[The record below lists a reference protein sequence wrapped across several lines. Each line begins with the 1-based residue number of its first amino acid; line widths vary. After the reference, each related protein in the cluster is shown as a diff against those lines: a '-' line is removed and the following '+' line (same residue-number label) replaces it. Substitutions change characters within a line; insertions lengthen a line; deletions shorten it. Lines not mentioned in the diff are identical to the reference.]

1 MTTTTQAPPSPEL
14 FFDTM
19 NAYQRTAAL
28 KAAIE
33 LDLFSAVGDGATAA
47 DVAARCH
54 ASERG
59 VRILSDYLTIIGFM
73 KKSSDGRYH
82 LTPDTA
88 LFLVRRSPA
97 YLGGSVGFLATPAL
111 VQRSDDL
118 TTTVRRG
125 TIDESRS
132 TVAPDNPIWVEFA
145 RAMRP
150 LVGPAADMIAD
161 VLNISS
167 ASGPMKVL
175 DIAAGHGAFGIA
187 IAARNP
193 QAQIVAVDWPNVL
206 QVAKENATAA
216 AVQDRHHNLPG
227 DAFRVDYGSGYHAAL
242 VTNFIHHF
250 DEQTNVTL
258 LRKIAAALEPGGK
271 VAILEFVP
279 NDDRITPHVPA
290 TFSMMMLATT
300 AHGDAYTFKQ
310 IQTMLEAAG
319 FHDVSQKSLAPMPQT
334 LVLGVR

>member
-1 MTTTTQAPPSPEL
+1 MTATQAPSAGL

-33 LDLFSAVGDGATAA
+33 LDLFSAVGDGATATEI
-47 DVAARCH
+47 AARCH

-73 KKSSDGRYH
+73 TKSPDGRYR

-118 TTTVRRG
+118 ATTVRRG
-125 TIDESRS
+125 SIDEAQS

-145 RAMRP
+145 RAMRS
-150 LVGPAADMIAD
+150 LVGPAADMMAD
-161 VLNISS
+161 ALAVSS
-167 ASGPMKVL
+167 DSGPMKVL

-187 IAARNP
+187 VARRNP

-206 QVAKENATAA
+206 HVARENATAA
-216 AVQDRHHNLPG
+216 DVQDRHYSLPG
-227 DAFRVDYGSGYHAAL
+227 DAFRVDYGSGYQIAL

-258 LRKIAAALEPGGK
+258 LRKVAAALVRGGK
-271 VAILEFVP
+271 VAILEFIP
-279 NDDRITPHVPA
+279 NDDRVTPHIAA
-290 TFSMMMLATT
+290 TFSLMMLATT

-310 IQTMLEAAG
+310 IQKMLEAAG
-319 FHDVSQKSLAPMPQT
+319 FHDIAQRPMAPLPET
-334 LVLGVR
+334 LVLGIR